1 MIVLVP
7 VLCLTVKIFDWQSMI
22 EEVLREVYKTGN
34 NNRRIPIPF
43 IRDSVMDVKEL
54 SKTII
59 EFYEKLSTWE
69 EGVVKDSGLTTAQ
82 NHTIEIVGHEGAI
95 KMKQLADKLGVTTGT
110 LTVSVDRLEQ
120 KELLRRVPHESDR
133 RSFLIELTEKGQKV
147 FKMHHNHH
155 ISLTREM
162 MTDFSE
168 EDQEQFFHY
177 VKKVMENF

>member
-1 MIVLVP
+1 
-7 VLCLTVKIFDWQSMI
+7 
-22 EEVLREVYKTGN
+22 
-34 NNRRIPIPF
+34 
-43 IRDSVMDVKEL
+43 MDVKEL

-110 LTVSVDRLEQ
+110 LTVSIDRLEE
-120 KELLRRVPHESDR
+120 KELLRRVPHKSDR
-133 RSFLIELTEKGQKV
+133 RSYLIELTEKGQEV

-155 ISLTREM
+155 INLTREM
-162 MTDFSE
+162 MAGFSE
-168 EDQEQFFHY
+168 QEQANFY
-177 VKKVMENF
+177 GAVKKIMENF